1 MKEGDARLLS
11 EGTKEERDPMRQAK
25 VDAAMNC
32 NVACVELSMISRT
45 SPIRPDHALDQS
57 KHHTYVH
64 GAQKWSSAHIP
75 RPRSVS
81 RQLG

>member
-45 SPIRPDHALDQS
+45 SPIRPACTGSEQAPPLY
-57 KHHTYVH
+57 T
-64 GAQKWSSAHIP
+64 
-75 RPRSVS
+75 
-81 RQLG
+81 

>member
-1 MKEGDARLLS
+1 VKEGDARLLS

-45 SPIRPDHALDQS
+45 SPIKP
-57 KHHTYVH
+57 
-64 GAQKWSSAHIP
+64 
-75 RPRSVS
+75 
-81 RQLG
+81 